1 MRGESKYHYVDLSLI
16 DDQQGNLVDTEQVQI
31 PRDTS
36 VPLERPSLKRYVQQ
50 IPFCFHRETRWMEGL
65 SLYTDTGP
73 NRQQK
78 APHFLFLTSLFP
90 LPRGP
95 KANDKRQ

>member
-36 VPLERPSLKRYVQQ
+36 VPLERPSLKRYVKQ
-50 IPFCFHRETRWMEGL
+50 IPCCFLRESTRMKGL
-65 SLYTDTGP
+65 LYTDTGP
-73 NRQQK
+73 NRQQT
-78 APHFLFLTSLFP
+78 APHFLFLTSRFP

-95 KANDKRQ
+95 KTNDKRQ